1 MSGHNDGSQR
11 LYCGLKIFGLVEG
24 CCSCDVWWWVGS
36 VSRIRRH
43 RCVGWNSQLRS
54 LHGLKRNYFC
64 GLNPE
69 LLASMSMFNGYFNCH
84 LSGMIST
91 CAAVFH
97 PVQGPDFHV
106 IGMTVWLLA
115 QSSNKTLK
123 LYTNRDK
130 WKYQA
135 AFDFL
140 CAYGLALCI
149 DLRIFIG
156 FRSAID
162 MDVNWKRQACS

>member
-1 MSGHNDGSQR
+1 MGRVGQPDKASSVCR
-11 LYCGLKIFGLVEG
+11 LKQPIKVVARFPA
-24 CCSCDVWWWVGS
+24 S
-36 VSRIRRH
+36 
-43 RCVGWNSQLRS
+43 
-54 LHGLKRNYFC
+54 GLKRNYFC

-130 WKYQA
+130 
-135 AFDFL
+135 
-140 CAYGLALCI
+140 
-149 DLRIFIG
+149 
-156 FRSAID
+156 
-162 MDVNWKRQACS
+162 